1 MTDNHQDINLA
12 EFISVLVMLTEQC
25 GSIIRDVQ
33 KTGFTAKEKG
43 DASPVTQADIRVQKT
58 LETVLKALYP
68 SLEVRGEESKE
79 SMADTV
85 PKITAADV
93 TADHKKFIQTADLN
107 ACQEKRKDFIAR
119 MLKVYKADEVSATP
133 FESFNTKDAIVWID
147 PLDGT
152 SDFVK
157 NNLPA
162 CTVLVGLAVKGYSR
176 LGVVHQPFSD
186 ADQSKGKTY
195 YATVEHGVWELD
207 SDEKQS
213 VQDALN
219 RSPKLL
225 QPYENDEVTAETDIK
240 IAVSLQHF
248 SETMKTV
255 QEKIMPS
262 SYAKIGGAGNK
273 CNNVALGTVNSYVHP
288 SPGLKHWDLCA
299 PESVIKAMG
308 GWATDLKNERL
319 TYHADQ
325 DVNLKGLVLGKTPN
339 MHAAV
344 IERLGDLRDQL
355 YDKVF
360 NKPKEAPKPK
370 EEPKAEAAKEESKE
384 PLLEK
389 PLKEVADADPAEKQ
403 KEAESGGY
411 GKYALGL
418 IALGAIAGAVF
429 LVNKHKNQ

>member
-1 MTDNHQDINLA
+1 MTDHQEINLA
-12 EFISVLVMLTEQC
+12 EFISVLVYLTEQC

-58 LETVLKALYP
+58 LETVLQSLYP
-68 SLEVRGEESKE
+68 SLDVRGEESKE
-79 SMADTV
+79 SMEDTV

-93 TADHKKFIQTADLN
+93 TAEHKRFIQTADLN

-119 MLKVYKADEVSATP
+119 MLTVYKADEISAAP
-133 FESFNTKDAIVWID
+133 FETFNTKDAIVWID

-162 CTVLVGLAVKGYSR
+162 CTVLVGLAIKGYSR

-186 ADQSKGKTY
+186 ADESKGKTY
-195 YATVEHGVWELD
+195 YATAEHGVWELD
-207 SDEKQS
+207 CDEKQS
-213 VQDALN
+213 AQDALN

-339 MHAAV
+339 LHAAV
-344 IERLGDLRDQL
+344 IERLGDLRGQL

-370 EEPKAEAAKEESKE
+370 EEPKPEAVKEESKE
-384 PLLEK
+384 ETTK
-389 PLKEVADADPAEKQ
+389 NEQATPAEKQ
-403 KEAESGGY
+403 QESESSGY

-429 LVNKHKNQ
+429 LVNKHK